1 MHRSSNYSYDQ
12 QSCLKFTVDVMSM
25 HLRIRLIVSWF
36 EALSHRKG
44 GDGLHINKIDVL
56 VVPFT
61 IGVTKKQFLVRLI
74 IRLFS
79 LKRSTAK
86 VFSVP
91 FRALSQQQVTR
102 IL

>member
-79 LKRSTAK
+79 LKKLHSRRFCGT
-86 VFSVP
+86 F
-91 FRALSQQQVTR
+91 
-102 IL
+102 